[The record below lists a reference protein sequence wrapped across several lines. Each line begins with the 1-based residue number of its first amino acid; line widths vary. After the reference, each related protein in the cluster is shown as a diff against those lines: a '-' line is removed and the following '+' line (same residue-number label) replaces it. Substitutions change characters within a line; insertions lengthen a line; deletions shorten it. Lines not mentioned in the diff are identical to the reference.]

1 MSERFEQTDVSSG
14 LVARAGAYLILAVGV
29 IFLLVYAFL
38 HLLGGRSLA
47 PHVSGPA
54 AATAEWGELVPGD
67 YRWLDREHK
76 VISIPIQ
83 RAMDLTVE
91 RGLPARPKP

>member
-14 LVARAGAYLILAVGV
+14 LVARAGAYLSLAVGV
-29 IFLLVYAFL
+29 IFLLVYAFVY
-38 HLLGGRSLA
+38 LLGGRSPA
-47 PHVSGPA
+47 PHVSGPEA
-54 AATAEWGELVPGD
+54 PAAEWGEPVPGD